1 MADAVL
7 PVSGSTQG
15 RDGRALQQVHVPKGT
30 FIILSNLASNTNPAI
45 WGPDAREW
53 KPERW
58 LSPLPESVSEAK
70 VPGIYSNLCVSSH
83 KVLLCPADLLTISL
97 TG

>member
-53 KPERW
+53 KPGRW
-58 LSPLPESVSEAK
+58 LQPLPKAVEDAP
-70 VPGIYSNLCVSSH
+70 VPGVYSHLSV
-83 KVLLCPADLLTISL
+83 
-97 TG
+97 